1 MDHKT
6 AKQLLH
12 KSVNHIFKKIILKN
26 YKGFETIDKEK
37 RILIDLNN
45 IYREIKN
52 NLDSIIDNIADRF
65 IIIKKDIL
73 LKKLVLNIYSDN
85 IKKCILKINKI
96 ITKAEIK
103 AETKA
108 ETKVET
114 KVETKAETDNNNMKY
129 LINQIFECI
138 FTNEIIYEI
147 NELSEIKKFNLFE
160 YIVNNWKI
168 FLIILL
174 VIISLSYIKKAYN
187 FIFKK

>member
-85 IKKCILKINKI
+85 VRKCILKINKI

-103 AETKA
+103 A
-108 ETKVET
+108 
-114 KVETKAETDNNNMKY
+114 ETKAETDNNNMKY